1 MCILYIN
8 LICNIFNV
16 YTYTFL
22 GVEKAHAFAPTHS
35 EIHFNDFEKFA
46 ISEKDEGI
54 VSIKSHA
61 DCRDEFS
68 PYASMQV

>member
-1 MCILYIN
+1 MYILYI
-8 LICNIFNV
+8 IV

-46 ISEKDEGI
+46 ISEKDGTT
-54 VSIKSHA
+54 
-61 DCRDEFS
+61 
-68 PYASMQV
+68 SMFYVAAHEIGENVLI